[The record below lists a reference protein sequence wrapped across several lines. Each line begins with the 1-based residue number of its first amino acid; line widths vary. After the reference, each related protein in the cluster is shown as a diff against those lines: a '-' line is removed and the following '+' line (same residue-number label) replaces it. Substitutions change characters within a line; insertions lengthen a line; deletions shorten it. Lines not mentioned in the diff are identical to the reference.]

1 MRRLD
6 CVRAV
11 SIVNKNTVMLAR
23 LKKVL
28 DVIVKIILC
37 LDVPKRLFLLI
48 YIDDIYIL
56 LLRMSLDKVLEN
68 ITLTDN
74 KIKKNKCFVVLRQ

>member
-74 KIKKNKCFVVLRQ
+74 KIKKNKYFVVLRQ

>member
-1 MRRLD
+1 
-6 CVRAV
+6 
-11 SIVNKNTVMLAR
+11 MLAR

-48 YIDDIYIL
+48 YTDDIYIL

-74 KIKKNKCFVVLRQ
+74 KIKKNKYFVVLRQ

>member
-1 MRRLD
+1 MRILD

-74 KIKKNKCFVVLRQ
+74 KIKKNKYFVVLRQ

>member
-1 MRRLD
+1 
-6 CVRAV
+6 
-11 SIVNKNTVMLAR
+11 MLAR

-48 YIDDIYIL
+48 YIYDIYIL

-74 KIKKNKCFVVLRQ
+74 KIKKNKYFVVLRQ